1 MKKQSHHKPTVKK
14 NLHKSILAAL
24 SLTGATSLIPAH
36 AALTSSAVLAF
47 DPGVVSCVN
56 NDCVNSGTNVTA
68 GSYFGMDA
76 NGDGVLQ
83 NSEKTPISM
92 HNGIHIGFVS
102 AASGSHSGLPFGAAN
117 NYAGTNLI
125 QIGVTTD
132 HKPIFQSNGSGVLVT
147 QTSTEHPGV
156 DEPWG
161 FFGNTG
167 MDYLTKAVTVVNDAG
182 SKKFLDFSGWTVTW
196 NGIPA
201 IPMSSGA
208 WSTGTNFFGG
218 GNGVAKIACSASS
231 CSGTS
236 TFTLDYFATVAIYDP
251 SGFGGVNYT
260 LHLVGHVVDAV
271 PVPAAAWLFGSGL
284 MGLAAVAR
292 RKKKA

>member
-1 MKKQSHHKPTVKK
+1 MKKST
-14 NLHKSILAAL
+14 LAQAVGL
-24 SLTGATSLIPAH
+24 SLGLVGSLSSFSAR

-56 NDCVNSGTNVTA
+56 NDCTNSGTDVTA

-76 NGDGVLQ
+76 NGNGSIQ
-83 NSEKTPISM
+83 AGEKTAIAA
-92 HNGIHIGFVS
+92 HDGIHIGFTS
-102 AASGSHSGLPFGAAN
+102 TASGSHSGNPFGSAN
-117 NYAGTNLI
+117 GYTGTNLV
-125 QIGVTTD
+125 QTGQTTSG
-132 HKPIFQSNGSGVLVT
+132 KPIYQTNGSGGLLT

-167 MDYLTKAVTVVNDAG
+167 MDFLTKAVTVVNDAG

-196 NGIPA
+196 NGIPS
-201 IPMSSGA
+201 IPMTTGA
-208 WSTGTNFFGG
+208 WSAGTGYFGG
-218 GNGVAKIACSASS
+218 GNSVAKIVCSASS
-231 CSGTS
+231 CSGSS
-236 TFTLDYFATVAIYDP
+236 TFTLDYFATVPLGDP
-251 SGFGGVNYT
+251 SGFGGVKYT
-260 LHLVGHVVDAV
+260 LHLVGHVVDAAV